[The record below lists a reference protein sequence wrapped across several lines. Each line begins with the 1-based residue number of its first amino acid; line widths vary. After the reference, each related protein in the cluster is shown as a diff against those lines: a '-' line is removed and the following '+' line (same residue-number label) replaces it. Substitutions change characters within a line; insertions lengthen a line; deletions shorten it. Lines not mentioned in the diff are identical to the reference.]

1 MSDVSN
7 TSLRR
12 ASVTVKMFKVQMLR
26 ALLEQR
32 LNAAVEEV
40 FGLFERTIVQYEEEL
55 SRSKVEN
62 DRQRELLDNVFKPHA
77 PLRKA
82 DVQQVSVESE
92 EEVPSEQQEWS
103 AGVEQEEPEP
113 PHIKEEE
120 DEQWEQLQG
129 LQEAAI
135 TKFPLTGVPVKR
147 EDNEDKAQSSK
158 HLICQRKENRR
169 AENLNQHM
177 TTEDDGGP
185 QADRNF
191 APLSDVDDMMSHS
204 SESDHNDGTKELLEI
219 SKDSQD
225 DMRHHIDDKHFHC
238 SQCGRTFNQ
247 KCNLTLH
254 MRTHTGERPFACTV
268 CNKRFSQ
275 KHHMKR
281 HMRIHTGEKPFP
293 CSICGKR
300 FREKYD
306 MKVHM
311 RTHTGKRRFTSGSA
325 AQLNT

>member
-1 MSDVSN
+1 
-7 TSLRR
+7 
-12 ASVTVKMFKVQMLR
+12 MFKVRMLR

-32 LNAAVEEV
+32 LNAAVEEI
-40 FGLFERTIVQYEEEL
+40 FGLFERTIAEYEEAL
-55 SRSKVEN
+55 SRTKVEN
-62 DRQRELLDNVFKPHA
+62 ERQRQLLDNAFKPHA
-77 PLRKA
+77 QLRIAGIQKMPLES
-82 DVQQVSVESE
+82 QGEVS
-92 EEVPSEQQEWS
+92 SEQQEWS
-103 AGVEQEEPEP
+103 SSVVQEELEP

-120 DEQWEQLQG
+120 EELWEQFHG
-129 LQEAAI
+129 LEQADM
-135 TKFPLTGVPVKR
+135 TKFPINR
-147 EDNEDKAQSSK
+147 EDNEDKAQTSQR
-158 HLICQRKENRR
+158 HHCQREENSG
-169 AENLNQHM
+169 AEPLTQHM

-185 QADRNF
+185 QAPRNF

-204 SESDHNDGTKELLEI
+204 SESDHNDDTKEPLETN
-219 SKDSQD
+219 KDD
-225 DMRHHIDDKHFHC
+225 IRHHIDYKHFDC

-254 MRTHTGERPFACTV
+254 MRTHTGERPFACTF
-268 CNKRFSQ
+268 CNKRFSL
-275 KHHMKR
+275 KHHVKR